1 MPPRAEDTISSPSAA
16 ATSDISSNDN
26 DNDVEHV
33 HVPVLIVGAGPT
45 GLLLAGQLARRSIR
59 PVHLI
64 DRNPAPLEWDRATVI
79 NTATLEVMDA
89 LGLAD
94 QFCSEGVHI
103 RGVKMHSGGETI
115 GTYRFEENESRFGH
129 GLGLSEERTE
139 HFLTEYLEAQGGTV
153 RWSSKLLDLE
163 VLEADKGGVLAT
175 IERST
180 VDAEGSGEVVASH
193 TYQVRAD
200 YVVGCDGIRSKTREM
215 AGIQYEGHVIEQPWA
230 VFDTTLDGWE
240 EAGNTYEANHCYLS
254 PLTPVILTPLPGK
267 KWRVYMRPMDDESDL
282 AEEASDVLRQYEP
295 GVSFVDAQNFAH
307 FRCVSKVADTYR
319 SGRILVAGDAAH
331 ACTPAEGHGMN
342 YGLQD
347 SYNLAWKLALVVK
360 GSADPVLLD
369 SYHEERRPFAEM
381 ILKSGE
387 HSEKVTTMKCPQQ
400 RAARD
405 KMLRSVFASVLGTR
419 KKASVMSK
427 TELNVEYGAS
437 SIVSGRSSFKHPDAP
452 GPGARMPN
460 THTVRLGPDD
470 GWKSTPLHELAFCC
484 GHTVL
489 LLGGPDADGPNFVK
503 LYKEVSDLVASEA
516 DVFEAAFSFATDP
529 SITSLDGK
537 IGLLESSTVDAFGVD
552 GIAMLVVRPDGFIGL
567 REGDADGEAEKAF
580 PEMLSKYSRKIL
592 RGE

>member
-1 MPPRAEDTISSPSAA
+1 MPPRAEDTTSSPSPPA
-16 ATSDISSNDN
+16 ATPSDKDVDVAVDDN
-26 DNDVEHV
+26 DIE
-33 HVPVLIVGAGPT
+33 HVPVLIVGSGPT
-45 GLLLAGQLARRSIR
+45 GLLLAGQLARRSVA
-59 PVHLI
+59 PHLI

-94 QFCSEGVHI
+94 RFCGEGVHI

-163 VLEADKGGVLAT
+163 VLEGDKGGVLAT

-180 VDAEGSGEVVASH
+180 VADDAEGSKEVVASR
-193 TYQVRAD
+193 TYRVRAD
-200 YVVGCDGIRSKTREM
+200 YVVGCDGIRSRTREL

-230 VFDTTLDGWE
+230 VFDTALDGWE
-240 EAGNTYEANHCYLS
+240 EAGNTCEANHVYLS

-307 FRCVSKVADTYR
+307 FRCVSKVAEAYR
-319 SGRILVAGDAAH
+319 SGRILLAGDAAH

-347 SYNLAWKLALVVK
+347 SYNLAWKLALVIK

-369 SYHEERRPFAEM
+369 NYGEERR
-381 ILKSGE
+381 
-387 HSEKVTTMKCPQQ
+387 
-400 RAARD
+400 
-405 KMLRSVFASVLGTR
+405 
-419 KKASVMSK
+419 
-427 TELNVEYGAS
+427 
-437 SIVSGRSSFKHPDAP
+437 
-452 GPGARMPN
+452 
-460 THTVRLGPDD
+460 
-470 GWKSTPLHELAFCC
+470 
-484 GHTVL
+484 
-489 LLGGPDADGPNFVK
+489 
-503 LYKEVSDLVASEA
+503 
-516 DVFEAAFSFATDP
+516 
-529 SITSLDGK
+529 
-537 IGLLESSTVDAFGVD
+537 
-552 GIAMLVVRPDGFIGL
+552 
-567 REGDADGEAEKAF
+567 
-580 PEMLSKYSRKIL
+580 
-592 RGE
+592 

>member
-1 MPPRAEDTISSPSAA
+1 MP
-16 ATSDISSNDN
+16 SDKDDHVAVDDN
-26 DNDVEHV
+26 VE

-45 GLLLAGQLARRSIR
+45 GLLLAGQLARRSID
-59 PVHLI
+59 PHLI

-94 QFCSEGVHI
+94 RFCAEGVHI

-163 VLEADKGGVLAT
+163 VLEGDKGGVLAT
-175 IERST
+175 IERGT
-180 VDAEGSGEVVASH
+180 VDEGSKEVVASR
-193 TYQVRAD
+193 TYRVRAD
-200 YVVGCDGIRSKTREM
+200 YVVGCDGIRSRTREL

-230 VFDTTLDGWE
+230 VFDTALDGWE
-240 EAGNTYEANHCYLS
+240 EAGNTYEANHVYLS

-307 FRCVSKVADTYR
+307 FRCVSKVAETYR
-319 SGRILVAGDAAH
+319 SGRILLAGDAAH

-347 SYNLAWKLALVVK
+347 SYNLAWKLALVCQ

-369 SYHEERRPFAEM
+369 NYGEERR
-381 ILKSGE
+381 
-387 HSEKVTTMKCPQQ
+387 
-400 RAARD
+400 
-405 KMLRSVFASVLGTR
+405 
-419 KKASVMSK
+419 
-427 TELNVEYGAS
+427 
-437 SIVSGRSSFKHPDAP
+437 
-452 GPGARMPN
+452 
-460 THTVRLGPDD
+460 
-470 GWKSTPLHELAFCC
+470 
-484 GHTVL
+484 
-489 LLGGPDADGPNFVK
+489 
-503 LYKEVSDLVASEA
+503 
-516 DVFEAAFSFATDP
+516 
-529 SITSLDGK
+529 
-537 IGLLESSTVDAFGVD
+537 
-552 GIAMLVVRPDGFIGL
+552 
-567 REGDADGEAEKAF
+567 
-580 PEMLSKYSRKIL
+580 
-592 RGE
+592 